1 MNSAILPPEFDPALY
16 RTRYPDVT
24 KLDALELEQ
33 HYKVTGIP
41 EGRNASGIVTR
52 AAFVELIPKE
62 SSLLEV
68 GPFANPFIRGP
79 NVKYFDVFSTQEVR
93 RLATTLGL
101 DPGVCPD
108 ITFVS
113 ETGDFKA
120 VTGVFEAVL
129 SSHVIEHQPD
139 LIAHLQGAASV
150 LGQDGYLYLAIPDK
164 RYCFDHYLAE
174 SSIAEVVAAHF
185 RSQQAHDISSVIETR
200 VLTTHN
206 DPQRHWAGDHGE
218 SNYKAKPEIIR
229 DAVDFFLA
237 SQGKYI
243 DVHAWQFVPESFR
256 DVMQTLFE
264 LRLSPFELL
273 KTYPTPVGSNEFYAV
288 LKKSTQQFVALGK
301 ELPLDFDEHQYLL
314 ANPDVARA
322 GVDATQ
328 HYLNFGRREG
338 RKLR

>member
-1 MNSAILPPEFDPALY
+1 MDSVTFPPEFDPVLY
-16 RTRYPDVT
+16 RTRYPDVS
-24 KLDALELEQ
+24 KLDDQELEQ
-33 HYKVTGIP
+33 HYQVTGIP
-41 EGRNASGIVTR
+41 EGRNASTILTR
-52 AAFVELIPKE
+52 AAFVELIPRE
-62 SSLLEV
+62 SLLLEI
-68 GPFANPFIRGP
+68 GPFANPLVRGE
-79 NVKYFDVFSTQEVR
+79 NVKYFDVFSTEETHR
-93 RLATTLGL
+93 RASALGL
-101 DPGVCPD
+101 DPSVCPD

-120 VTGVFEAVL
+120 VTTVFEAVL

-139 LIAHLQGAASV
+139 LIAHLQGAASI
-150 LGQDGYLYLAIPDK
+150 LGQGGYFYLAIPDK

-185 RSQQAHDISSVIETR
+185 RSQQSHDISSVIETR

-218 SNYKAKPEIIR
+218 PNYKTKPEIIR
-229 DAVDFFLA
+229 DAVDFFIA

-273 KTYPTPVGSNEFYAV
+273 RIYPTPVGSNEFYAV